1 MKILNNNSNDNN
13 ENEIKNKNKRIHKVT
28 NKESY

>member
-13 ENEIKNKNKRIHKVT
+13 ENENKNKRIHKVT

>member
-1 MKILNNNSNDNN
+1 MKILNNDNSNDNN
-13 ENEIKNKNKRIHKVT
+13 ENENKRIHKVT

>member
-13 ENEIKNKNKRIHKVT
+13 ENENENKNKRIHKVT

>member
-1 MKILNNNSNDNN
+1 MKILNNNNSNDIN
-13 ENEIKNKNKRIHKVT
+13 ENENENKRIHKVT

>member
-13 ENEIKNKNKRIHKVT
+13 ENENKNKNKRIHKVT

>member
-1 MKILNNNSNDNN
+1 MKILNNNNSNDDN
-13 ENEIKNKNKRIHKVT
+13 ENENENKRIHKVT

>member
-1 MKILNNNSNDNN
+1 MKILNNNNSNDNN
-13 ENEIKNKNKRIHKVT
+13 ENENKRIHRVT